1 MGKKSKNSH
10 KKHINHNPQV
20 ESVKAAFGEPKA
32 KEHDKKDFIIYFLY
46 FFIDITLIYLIV
58 ILILRNFPSV

>member
-1 MGKKSKNSH
+1 MGKKKNV

-32 KEHDKKDFIIYFLY
+32 KDHDPKDFKI
-46 FFIDITLIYLIV
+46 
-58 ILILRNFPSV
+58 

>member
-32 KEHDKKDFIIYFLY
+32 KEHNKKDFII
-46 FFIDITLIYLIV
+46 
-58 ILILRNFPSV
+58 